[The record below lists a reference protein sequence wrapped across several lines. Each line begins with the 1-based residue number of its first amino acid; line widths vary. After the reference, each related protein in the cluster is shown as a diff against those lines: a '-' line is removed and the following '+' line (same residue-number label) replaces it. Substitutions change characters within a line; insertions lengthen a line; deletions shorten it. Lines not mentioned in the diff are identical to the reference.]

1 MKINKLLVCL
11 TLLSIGCMM
20 YSIDGSWVGTI
31 NGLSTKLLTE
41 QIKLLEKQS
50 KNTKDLAGVTAKI
63 GICYHMIAL
72 ETGKNADTS
81 IKKLQKSLSLHND
94 PLVKAFLGSAMTLKG
109 NEKQDLGILGQGLLL
124 IDEARN
130 ESPDN
135 ISILLLRV
143 SNGAGMPDF
152 ILEYNK
158 RLGLLNADIQHSEK
172 MYAEG
177 TLPVEMFVEFKYLK
191 SKLVLKEKK
200 LNEATQI
207 WNEIITGF
215 PDSKFARLSAQEL
228 SKYSE

>member
-1 MKINKLLVCL
+1 MQYNKLLMCF
-11 TLLSIGCMM
+11 TFLSIGCMM
-20 YSIDGSWVGTI
+20 YSFDSIWLGRISS
-31 NGLSTKLLTE
+31 LSTKLLTE
-41 QIKLLEKQS
+41 EIKQLEKDA
-50 KNTKDLAGVTAKI
+50 KNTQDLACITAKI